1 MATPTLTPAQRRQA
15 QSELDCSGGDHS
27 AAAIALL
34 GAGWSTRLVG
44 AALERSPSWVRQQ
57 VHGRPDDP
65 PRRTV
70 RCSCGW
76 VGKRPGDRPT
86 ATPCPKCGERP
97 KVTAAKQ
104 RKGAQLLRVNAYIDA
119 DTHAALTEAGSGHPS
134 TAAALVL
141 RRWAKAQGTRV
152 S

>member
-1 MATPTLTPAQRRQA
+1 MATPSLTPAQRRQA
-15 QSELDCSGGDHS
+15 QAELDRAGGDRS

-34 GAGWSTRLVG
+34 GAEWSTRLVG

-76 VGKRPGDRPT
+76 VGKRAGDKPT
-86 ATPCPKCGERP
+86 ATPCPTCGERP
-97 KVTAAKQ
+97 TLVPTKQ
-104 RKGAQLLRVNAYIDA
+104 RKGATKLRVNAYVDE
-119 DTHAALTEAGSGHPS
+119 DTHAALAEAGGGHPS
-134 TAAALVL
+134 TGAGLVL
-141 RRWAKAQGTRV
+141 ARWAKAQRTRA